1 MLFLKTDMRTMTT
14 STCEYCGQTFSLRL
28 SDKNRGRGR
37 FCNKSCAASGKNGNS
52 YRHGATIGGQT
63 KEYKTWAGIKRR
75 TTSEKEQNSKY
86 YIGRGIKMCDRWLN
100 SFESFLEDMGKAP
113 SPKHTIDRINNEGD
127 YEPSNCRW
135 ATHKEQ
141 MQNTRATKW
150 IEFNGERHT
159 QEEWGRIT
167 GLGGLTIL
175 KRLKRGWTIK
185 EALTKAKMR

>member
-1 MLFLKTDMRTMTT
+1 MCYTLSMKTMT
-14 STCEYCGQTFSLRL
+14 SSVCNNCGLTFTLAL

-37 FCNKSCAASGKNGNS
+37 FCGKSCAASGKNGNS
-52 YRHGATIGGQT
+52 YRHGATVGGQS
-63 KEYKTWAGIKRR
+63 KEYRTWAGIKRR
-75 TTSEKEQNSKY
+75 TTSMKDQNSKY
-86 YIGRGIKMCDRWLN
+86 YIGRGIKMCDRWTN
-100 SFESFLEDMGKAP
+100 SFENFLEDMGKAP
-113 SPKHTIDRINNEGD
+113 SPQHTIDRINNNGD
-127 YEPSNCRW
+127 YEPGNCRW

-141 MQNTRATKW
+141 MQNTRFTKW

-175 KRLKRGWTIK
+175 KRLKRGWTIE